1 MLFIFALVLAAA
13 FALTA
18 KSTIKKHPYPWYLAA
33 LFVSLFVS
41 LFPFSRTLPE
51 PVTFIL
57 DLFRRGALACALWC
71 VVMWTG
77 AFSNGSWLIKRLMPV
92 RGELSIFAAALTLGH
107 NIGYGR
113 TYFVRFFTDASAL
126 PLNQLVAC
134 ILTILLLVIMIPLT
148 ILSFPKIR
156 KRMKAKKW
164 KQIQRFAYL
173 FYALLYFH
181 IMLLFIPLA
190 KAGKDG
196 YYFSVIVYTAVFFG
210 YAICRIRKW
219 YFLKKKPSH
228 RREFTS
234 VCFGLF
240 LAVMVLI
247 CAVSI
252 PNNTVA
258 EDVDTASSSAEST
271 FAETV
276 EDTSTPSDHSD
287 SNIQVSTSENET
299 VTVASSEDADHS
311 NSSDLTD
318 GTYSGKA
325 YGYDGAVKVTITIE
339 NGTITEI
346 SASSEESDLWYFE
359 KCEDTVISEILAAQ
373 DTDVDTVS
381 GATYSSNGIKK
392 AVLDAL
398 KQAGLEE

>member
-77 AFSNGSWLIKRLMPV
+77 AFSNGSWPIKRLMPV

-113 TYFVRFFTDASAL
+113 TYFVRFFTNASTM
-126 PLNQLVAC
+126 PTNQLVAC

-196 YYFSVIVYTAVFFG
+196 YYFSVIVYTAVFLG

-228 RREFTS
+228 KREFTS

-240 LAVMVLI
+240 LATMVLI

-258 EDVDTASSSAEST
+258 KDVDSTISDEDSTNLTSST
-271 FAETV
+271 
-276 EDTSTPSDHSD
+276 
-287 SNIQVSTSENET
+287 
-299 VTVASSEDADHS
+299 
-311 NSSDLTD
+311 LTD

-325 YGYDGAVKVTITIE
+325 YGYDGMVKVTITIE
-339 NGTITEI
+339 NGKITEI
-346 SASSEESDLWYFE
+346 SSSSEESDLWYFE
-359 KCEDTVISEILAAQ
+359 KCKDTVISEILAAQ
-373 DTDVDTVS
+373 NTDVDTVS

-392 AVLDAL
+392 AVLEAL
-398 KQAGLEE
+398 KQAGLEAE